1 MFKKSQLK
9 KGIKR
14 SKKTIATLEH
24 KRTRS
29 QAALVEAIL
38 THQSPDDSDVEYFNR
53 FTELIEAER
62 NRMHDLM
69 KQLEELSEKKTAE
82 TASK

>member
-14 SKKTIATLEH
+14 AKKNIVNLE
-24 KRTRS
+24 KRRTRS

-38 THQSPDDSDVEYFNR
+38 TQQTPDDSDVEYFNR

-62 NRMHDLM
+62 NKMHSLM
-69 KQLEELSEKKTAE
+69 KELDNLK
-82 TASK
+82 

>member
-1 MFKKSQLK
+1 MFEKSKLK
-9 KGIKR
+9 KDIK
-14 SKKTIATLEH
+14 KAKNNIEMLEK

-38 THQSPDDSDVEYFNR
+38 TQKSPDDSDVEYFNR

-62 NRMHDLM
+62 KKMHDLE
-69 KQLEELSEKKTAE
+69 KQLEAL
-82 TASK
+82 

>member
-1 MFKKSQLK
+1 MFRKSKLK

-14 SKKTIATLEH
+14 AKKNIVYLER

-38 THQSPDDSDVEYFNR
+38 TQQTPDDSDVEYFNR

-62 NRMHDLM
+62 NKMHNLM
-69 KQLEELSEKKTAE
+69 KELENL
-82 TASK
+82 

>member
-1 MFKKSQLK
+1 MFEKSKLK
-9 KGIKR
+9 KDIK
-14 SKKTIATLEH
+14 KAKNNIETLEK

-38 THQSPDDSDVEYFNR
+38 TQQTPDDSDVEYFNR

-62 NRMHDLM
+62 RKMHELM
-69 KQLEELSEKKTAE
+69 KKLDNL
-82 TASK
+82 

>member
-1 MFKKSQLK
+1 MFEKSKLK
-9 KGIKR
+9 KEIKKAK
-14 SKKTIATLEH
+14 SNIEMLEK

-38 THQSPDDSDVEYFNR
+38 TQQSPDDSDVEYFNR

-62 NRMHDLM
+62 KKMHELE
-69 KQLEELSEKKTAE
+69 KQLEVL
-82 TASK
+82 

>member
-1 MFKKSQLK
+1 MFEKSKIKKD
-9 KGIKR
+9 IKR
-14 SKKTIATLEH
+14 AKNNIEMLEK

-38 THQSPDDSDVEYFNR
+38 TQQSPDDSDVEYFNR

-62 NRMHDLM
+62 KKMHELE
-69 KQLEELSEKKTAE
+69 KQLETL
-82 TASK
+82 

>member
-1 MFKKSQLK
+1 MFEKSKLK
-9 KGIKR
+9 KEIKKAK
-14 SKKTIATLEH
+14 SNIEMLEK

-38 THQSPDDSDVEYFNR
+38 TQQSPDDSDVEYFNR

-62 NRMHDLM
+62 KKMHELE
-69 KQLEELSEKKTAE
+69 KQLEAL
-82 TASK
+82 